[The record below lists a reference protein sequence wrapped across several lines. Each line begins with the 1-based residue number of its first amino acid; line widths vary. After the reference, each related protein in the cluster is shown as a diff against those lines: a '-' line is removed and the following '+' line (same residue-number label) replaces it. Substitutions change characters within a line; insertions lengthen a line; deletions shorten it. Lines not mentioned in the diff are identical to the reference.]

1 MEEHAN
7 FQADT
12 ALDIKS
18 ISEEDGDLVIE
29 GYASD
34 FGMDR
39 QGEAFEDGA
48 FESATAEYMK
58 RNPILLFHHQGDK
71 ALGKVMEWD
80 NRPDGAFIKARVDKP
95 SIGSW
100 AEDVFNK
107 IKSGTIKSF
116 SVGGIFHRR
125 RGADGKPRIHRAD
138 IAEVSVTPL
147 PVNPRTQFGLAA
159 AAGKAF
165 GDEPDLDAA
174 TKALTDLDNVFTEL
188 AQLAGVEKSDS
199 AS

>member
-1 MEEHAN
+1 MKEQAQ

-18 ISEEDGDLVIE
+18 ISEDDSGDLFIE

-34 FGMDR
+34 FGIDR

-48 FESATAEYMK
+48 FGAGVDAYME
-58 RNPILLFHHQGDK
+58 RNPVLLYHHQGDK
-71 ALGKVMEWD
+71 ALGKVLEWE
-80 NRPDGAFIKARVDKP
+80 NRPDGAFIKARVDRP
-95 SIGSW
+95 AAGSW
-100 AEDVFNK
+100 AEDIFQK
-107 IKSGTIKSF
+107 IKRGTIKSF

-125 RGADGKPRIHRAD
+125 RGANRIHRAD

-165 GDEPDLDAA
+165 GDEPDLEAA
-174 TKALTDLDNVFTEL
+174 AKALSELDSVFTEL
-188 AQLAGVEKSDS
+188 ADSLDS
-199 AS
+199 AE